1 MVEISKVKVYD
12 LEESIIASGY
22 PMRTELTE
30 KLDTAT
36 KRAERLAKLGN
47 GHSNFLKGI
56 RVSFDIKY
64 PQYIT
69 PQLQRYLFNDIV
81 SSQSKMH
88 KLKEMNIKEFCN
100 KYVTHSTLEELI
112 HLQEVYNSN
121 PTYYNYMRLISNC
134 PLGLELTMRCST
146 NYMCLKNIY
155 KQRKNHKLKED
166 WGAFCKFVEL
176 LPMFDE
182 LIK

>member
-22 PMRTELTE
+22 PMRTELNE
-30 KLDTAT
+30 GLDTA
-36 KRAERLAKLGN
+36 KVRAEKLAKLGN

-64 PQYIT
+64 PQYFAQ
-69 PQLQRYLFNDIV
+69 QLQRYLFNDIV

-88 KLKEMNIKEFCN
+88 KLKEMKVEDVCN
-100 KYVTHSTLEELI
+100 KYVTVESLIQLKEL
-112 HLQEVYNSN
+112 QNEYNAN
-121 PTYYNYMRLISNC
+121 PTYFNYMRLISNC
-134 PLGLELTMRCST
+134 PMGLQLVMRCST

-155 KQRKNHKLKED
+155 VQRRKHKLKED
-166 WGAFCKFVEL
+166 WGAFCEFIEG
-176 LPMFDE
+176 LPMFNE